1 MGSRE
6 GALKTAQTIK
16 EKYGKDFYSRIG
28 KKGGTNGRG
37 EFYTGGFAGDKELAA
52 RAGRIG
58 GKISKRGAAKKKEA
72 ING

>member
-1 MGSRE
+1 MGNRE
-6 GALKTAQTIK
+6 GALKAAQTIK

-37 EFYTGGFAGDKELAA
+37 EFYTGGFTGDKELAA

-72 ING
+72 MND